1 MAMESAATACG
12 AMRTP
17 IAIASWRPIRSARGA
32 ATAWVITPHLIAVPA
47 PPAPTTQA
55 RFTSRGAH
63 NVADHQHCA
72 ALEIG
77 ETQTYVCVCK
87 KCGIVLLPEAIQ
99 KPDAEH
105 LCHRCYVQTDP

>member
-1 MAMESAATACG
+1 
-12 AMRTP
+12 
-17 IAIASWRPIRSARGA
+17 
-32 ATAWVITPHLIAVPA
+32 
-47 PPAPTTQA
+47 
-55 RFTSRGAH
+55 
-63 NVADHQHCA
+63 VADHQHCA